1 MSANPVN
8 RLNDIEESIIETF
21 ESDKASYQVLAHF
34 REDSTFNVSINSKAV
49 LKEENVMYKIMN
61 KRLFLEGGNGS
72 YNDTLSIQSLSED
85 SLILQSN
92 KGILYKLHRVK

>member
-1 MSANPVN
+1 MSADPVN

-21 ESDKASYQVLAHF
+21 ESDKAGYHVLAHF
-34 REDSTFNVSINSKAV
+34 REDSTFSVSINSKAV

-61 KRLFLEGGNGS
+61 KTLFLEGGNGS

-92 KGILYKLHRVK
+92 KGISYKLHRVK